1 MKKLFIITICCI
13 LMLGLTG
20 CTNSSLTH
28 QHTWQDA
35 TCIEPKTCSECG
47 ETEGEPLGHTVH
59 LGICSRCGKAVHEE
73 VMLNIVQYNS
83 NIQTIHDNV
92 SNYIKNVNYNN
103 LQDCFNKYNAA
114 YNELIKAKEEINK
127 IIIESEDFEEL
138 NTLRELA
145 QKVIDHIPSKI
156 ENSTSEKLIDFL
168 NEYKTYLIS
177 LSDYYKEVTNVLSL
191 FNK

>member
-1 MKKLFIITICCI
+1 MTKKQAL
-13 LMLGLTG
+13 
-20 CTNSSLTH
+20 
-28 QHTWQDA
+28 
-35 TCIEPKTCSECG
+35 
-47 ETEGEPLGHTVH
+47 
-59 LGICSRCGKAVHEE
+59 
-73 VMLNIVQYNS
+73 
-83 NIQTIHDNV
+83 
-92 SNYIKNVNYNN
+92 
-103 LQDCFNKYNAA
+103 
-114 YNELIKAKEEINK
+114 EEINK